1 MQSLVKQLLLLL
13 SLLFMSA
20 EAMAEDTLASVLA
33 MAAEQQH
40 VAIDYREVRHLQLL
54 SEPWQATGKM
64 FVSPDAFVIEQA
76 SPQRQLLAANKQ
88 RFWLFLPEREIRRT
102 GMLTTPMAIKSF
114 GLFRPLMRGDRD
126 ALERAFDVQFTAT
139 ERQWQIELKP
149 KRSSQSMYK
158 RIYVKGSP
166 GQPADQMKTE
176 MEDGDYSEWS
186 FKQQTFDAD
195 VEKRVKALMDEARGL

>member
-1 MQSLVKQLLLLL
+1 MQSRVKQIVLLL

-33 MAAEQQH
+33 MAAGQQH
-40 VAIDYREVRHLQLL
+40 VAIEYREVRHLQLL

-64 FVSPDAFVIEQA
+64 FVSPDAFVIEQV

-102 GMLTTPMAIKSF
+102 GMLTSPLAIKSF
-114 GLFRPLMRGDRD
+114 GLFKPLMRGDRD
-126 ALERAFDVQFTAT
+126 ALEKAFDIQFTAS
-139 ERQWQIELKP
+139 EKQWQIELKP
-149 KRSSQSMYK
+149 KSSSKSLYK
-158 RIYVKGSP
+158 RIYVKGNP
-166 GQPADQMKTE
+166 GQPADQMKAE

-186 FKQQTFDAD
+186 FKQQEFDAD
-195 VEKRVKALMDEARGL
+195 VEERVKALMDEARGL